1 MKIATFNVNS
11 VRARL
16 EILDRWLKTACP
28 DLLFLQELKTRD
40 EFFPEIFFNEL
51 GYKSYYHGEKNYNGV
66 GVLIKN
72 ENKILE
78 DAKINFGFDENNND
92 DAENFATRVLVM
104 RNKNFTILNT
114 YVPQGKE
121 VDAPEFKIKLKFFGL
136 VKNFISRE
144 LDNNKNFI
152 WLGDMNVAPEPI
164 DVKHPETKKHNV
176 CFCDE
181 IRECYKNVRDGLELI
196 DIFREFNKNPDE
208 YTFYDYRY
216 KKSLEQKAGW
226 RIDHILTTQEFSK
239 RFLNCYIDLEPRLW
253 DKPSDHTPLVAEL
266 EI

>member
-1 MKIATFNVNS
+1 
-11 VRARL
+11 
-16 EILDRWLKTACP
+16 
-28 DLLFLQELKTRD
+28 
-40 EFFPEIFFNEL
+40 
-51 GYKSYYHGEKNYNGV
+51 
-66 GVLIKN
+66 
-72 ENKILE
+72 
-78 DAKINFGFDENNND
+78 
-92 DAENFATRVLVM
+92 M
-104 RNKNFTILNT
+104 RTKNFVILNT

-121 VDAPEFKIKLKFFGL
+121 LDTPEFKTKLKFFGH

-144 LDNNKNFI
+144 LDNSQNFI

-181 IRECYKNVRDGLELI
+181 IRECYKNMRDGLGLI

-216 KKSLEQKAGW
+216 KKALEQKAGW

-239 RFLNCYIDLEPRLW
+239 RFLKCYIDLEPRLW
-253 DKPSDHTPLVAEL
+253 EKPSDHTPLIAEL